1 MDVRIGVV
9 QAMKEIEIEL
19 PTDADQK
26 KVRKEVDGVLADEDS
41 TLWLTDRHGRQ
52 IGVPSRRIAY
62 VEIGTQDHDR
72 HIGFGA

>member
-1 MDVRIGVV
+1 MDVRIGVMH
-9 QAMKEIEIEL
+9 AMKEIEIEL
-19 PTDADQK
+19 PTDADPEQI
-26 KVRKEVDGVLADEDS
+26 RADVDAALDDEDN

-62 VEIGTQDHDR
+62 VEVGTQDHDR